1 MRQEDIYFLCQSL
14 RDAKLTNPPFLFDLL
29 SLNRMPTL
37 FKELSVSPTS
47 SKKGGAS
54 RGNFSPDV
62 LDLDDE
68 ASPLMDQQLSRAD
81 RLRSSFS
88 EVVQE
93 VTSRDKRDK
102 AVMKVSLLLLAVVL
116 ASDLALLLA
125 GCQEVPHGGAP

>member
-1 MRQEDIYFLCQSL
+1 
-14 RDAKLTNPPFLFDLL
+14 
-29 SLNRMPTL
+29 MPTL

-81 RLRSSFS
+81 RLRSFS
-88 EVVQE
+88 EVVEE

>member
-14 RDAKLTNPPFLFDLL
+14 RDAKLTNPPFLFHLL

-81 RLRSSFS
+81 RLRSFS
-88 EVVQE
+88 EVVEE

>member
-14 RDAKLTNPPFLFDLL
+14 RDAKLTNPPFLFHLL

-81 RLRSSFS
+81 RLRSFS
-88 EVVQE
+88 ETVEE
-93 VTSRDKRDK
+93 VMTRDKRDK
-102 AVMKVSLLLLAVVL
+102 AVKKVSLLLLAVVL

>member
-81 RLRSSFS
+81 RLRSFS
-88 EVVQE
+88 EVVEE
-93 VTSRDKRDK
+93 VTSRNKRDK
-102 AVMKVSLLLLAVVL
+102 AVKKVSLLLLAVVL

-125 GCQEVPHGGAP
+125 GCQEIPYGCAP

>member
-81 RLRSSFS
+81 RLRSFS
-88 EVVQE
+88 ETVEE
-93 VTSRDKRDK
+93 VMTRDKRDK
-102 AVMKVSLLLLAVVL
+102 AVKKVSLLLLAVVL